1 MCSSMTLFETCVAD
15 SLRLSQMRT
24 FSLGPFEVNRTF
36 LKVPFPTQFEQRAL
50 KVSAW
55 TAELF
60 VEFRAFKCH
69 MYSCVS
75 GLSLLI

>member
-1 MCSSMTLFETCVAD
+1 MAD